1 MSNYTAGPWQL
12 QNPEGLLSVQ
22 VVKQP
27 DKCICTV
34 YKLFFEDAEAL
45 ANARLMAAAPDLL
58 EALDK
63 LLAATVDEDL
73 KYGITL
79 TEAEEE
85 ARALALAA
93 IAKTV
98 GEDDDQ

>member
-45 ANARLMAAAPDLL
+45 ANARLMAAAPELL
-58 EALDK
+58 EALQAAHRFLRKAGYDMTEIDHILDK
-63 LLAATVDEDL
+63 
-73 KYGITL
+73 
-79 TEAEEE
+79 
-85 ARALALAA
+85 ALGVAS
-93 IAKTV
+93 
-98 GEDDDQ
+98 

>member
-45 ANARLMAAAPDLL
+45 ANARLIAAAPDLL
-58 EALDK
+58 EALK
-63 LLAATVDEDL
+63 QCEVMFRVFSTADL
-73 KYGITL
+73 RKILPGTYKDIL
-79 TEAEEE
+79 V
-85 ARALALAA
+85 ALAKAE
-93 IAKTV
+93 
-98 GEDDDQ
+98 GD

>member
-45 ANARLMAAAPDLL
+45 ANARA
-58 EALDK
+58 
-63 LLAATVDEDL
+63 
-73 KYGITL
+73 
-79 TEAEEE
+79 
-85 ARALALAA
+85 
-93 IAKTV
+93 
-98 GEDDDQ
+98 

>member
-12 QNPEGLLSVQ
+12 QNSEGLLSVQ

-45 ANARLMAAAPDLL
+45 ANARLIAAAPELL
-58 EALDK
+58 EALEE
-63 LLAATVDEDL
+63 LVDQCIHAQGSMDYNYGEFDL
-73 KYGITL
+73 IK
-79 TEAEEE
+79 AEQ
-85 ARALALAA
+85 ALAS
-93 IAKTV
+93 AK
-98 GEDDDQ
+98 GE